1 MKKHHPILNRL
12 YKLYDTYKP
21 QSAATYAYLDE
32 VIGAKFYP
40 EDEILYVPGEIID
53 QIFFLASGNM
63 VAYNFTDSG
72 DKQVLQIY
80 RENEHVAGQSF
91 TRQIPSTYYLMVCAG
106 SYTLQMTRDQ
116 LDDVYRKFPETQE
129 LGRIRLSTAEEK
141 EVRHKQLLFLPGI
154 QMVETFY
161 KEYPELIEPGKVLR
175 DRDIASYLLLAEGS
189 LRDLRNRL
197 LREGLLKLPAKEG
210 ENTLKY
216 G

>member
-106 SYTLQMTRDQ
+106 SYALHMTRNQ

-129 LGRIRLSTAEEK
+129 LGRIRLSMAEEK

-175 DRDIASYLLLAEGS
+175 DRDIASYLLLAEGT

-210 ENTLKY
+210 EITLKY